1 MKIAH
6 KLQQENDALRVQIQ
20 LKDTEIKLRDTQ
32 LAQNEFLISNLQSQL
47 FELKKYRFGS
57 SSEKDKNQLPLFNE
71 AEAIVATTPKVTTT
85 NKKKKPGIRKTLPPE
100 LEREEETYDLDED
113 QKICPKDSCEL
124 KLIGEECNE
133 QLKFIPASIKVI
145 KHKRLKYACTR
156 CNKHIVTATK
166 PKDPI
171 PKSIASPELLS
182 YISVSKYTDG
192 LPLYRLSRM
201 FNRLNIKI
209 SRTNMA
215 NWMIKC
221 GTLIQPLI
229 NMMQDRL
236 YEQPCIHIDETT
248 LQVLKELGKK
258 AQTKSY
264 MWVMRAANIILFN
277 YDPSRSSKVAEK
289 LLTDYDQAIMADGYG
304 GYNSIVAKNKLTRLG
319 CWAHARRYF
328 IKVVE
333 QGKNP
338 NAQKMVDLIG
348 QLYGVEK
355 QIRENNYKPDK
366 IEEVRGEQSIPI
378 INEIRQLLDQTLH
391 STTPSGLMGK
401 ALAYLH
407 NQWPNLIGYSK
418 NGNYPIDNN
427 AAENAI
433 RPFVI
438 GRKNWLFANSIQGA
452 KASANLYSII
462 ETVKAHDLNP
472 QKYLTNV
479 YRQLPNADTI
489 EDIEK
494 LLPWNFKL
502 N

>member
-1 MKIAH
+1 MKTAQE
-6 KLQQENDALRVQIQ
+6 LQQQVADLKAKIHQ
-20 LKDTEIKLRDTQ
+20 KDT
-32 LAQNEFLISNLQSQL
+32 LISGLQSQL
-47 FELKKYRFGS
+47 FELKKHRFGS

-71 AEAIVATTPKVTTT
+71 AEAIVDALPKSTAKA
-85 NKKKKPGIRKTLPPE
+85 KKKKTGIRNTLPPE

-113 QKICPKDSCEL
+113 QKTCPKDSCEL

-145 KHKRLKYACTR
+145 KHKRLKYACTG
-156 CNKHIVTATK
+156 CNKHIITAKK

-201 FNRLNIKI
+201 FKRLNIKI

-221 GTLIQPLI
+221 GTLVQPLI

-236 YEQPCIHIDETT
+236 YEQPYIHIDETT
-248 LQVLKELGKK
+248 LQVLKESGKK
-258 AQTKSY
+258 AQTRSY

-277 YDPSRSSKVAEK
+277 YDPSRSSKVAEN
-289 LLTDYDQAIMADGYG
+289 LLADYDQAIMADGYA
-304 GYNSIVAKNKLTRLG
+304 GYDSAVAKNKITRLG

-328 IKVVE
+328 IKVTD
-333 QGKNP
+333 QGENQ
-338 NAQKMVDLIG
+338 NAQNIINLIG
-348 QLYGVEK
+348 QLYAIEK
-355 QIRENNYKPDK
+355 RIKENNYKPDK
-366 IEEVRGEQSIPI
+366 VKEIRSEQSDPKLK
-378 INEIRQLLDQTLH
+378 EIRNLLDEILH

-401 ALAYLH
+401 ALGYLN
-407 NQWPNLIGYSK
+407 NQWPNLIGYTK
-418 NGNYPIDNN
+418 DGNYPVDNN

-438 GRKNWLFANSIQGA
+438 GRKNWLFANSTQGA

-462 ETVKAHDLNP
+462 ETAKAHDLNP
-472 QKYLTNV
+472 EEYLTNI
-479 YRQLPNADTI
+479 YRQLPNAETI
-489 EDIEK
+489 EDFEK
-494 LLPWNFKL
+494 LLPWSFKPV
-502 N
+502 

>member
-1 MKIAH
+1 MKTAQE
-6 KLQQENDALRVQIQ
+6 LQQEVAN
-20 LKDTEIKLRDTQ
+20 LKTEIHQKNT
-32 LAQNEFLISNLQSQL
+32 LISGLQSQI

-71 AEAIVATTPKVTTT
+71 AEAIVDTIPKVTTT

-100 LEREEETYDLDED
+100 LAREEEIYDLDED
-113 QKICPKDSCEL
+113 QKTCPKDSCEL
-124 KLIGEECNE
+124 KLIGEECSE

-145 KHKRLKYACTR
+145 KHKRLKYACTQ
-156 CNKHIVTATK
+156 CNKHIITATK

-171 PKSIASPELLS
+171 PRSIATPELLS

-192 LPLYRLSRM
+192 LPLYRLSQM

-229 NMMQDRL
+229 NMMLDRL

-248 LQVLKELGKK
+248 LQVLKESDKK
-258 AQTKSY
+258 AQSKSY

-277 YDPSRSSKVAEK
+277 YDPSRSGKVAEK
-289 LLTDYDQAIMADGYG
+289 LLVDYDQAIMADGYG
-304 GYNSIVAKNKLTRLG
+304 GYDSIVAKNKLTRLG

-328 IKVVE
+328 IKVLD
-333 QGKNP
+333 QGDNPSAKN
-338 NAQKMVDLIG
+338 MLELIA
-348 QLYGVEK
+348 QLYGIEK
-355 QIRENNYKPDK
+355 QIREDKYKPDK
-366 IEEVRGEQSIPI
+366 IKTTRSEASIPI
-378 INEIRQLLDQTLH
+378 LKQIRQQLDDTLH
-391 STTPSGLMGK
+391 TTTPSGLMGK
-401 ALAYLH
+401 ALGYLH
-407 NQWPNLIGYSK
+407 NQWPNLIGFTK

-438 GRKNWLFANSIQGA
+438 GRKNWLFANSVKGA

-462 ETVKAHDLNP
+462 ETAKAHGLNP
-472 QKYLTNV
+472 EKYLTYI
-479 YRQLPNADTI
+479 YRQLPNANTV
-489 EDIEK
+489 EEVEK
-494 LLPWNFKL
+494 LLPWYFKPE
-502 N
+502 

>member
-1 MKIAH
+1 MKSAQQ
-6 KLQQENDALRVQIQ
+6 LQQENDILRAEIHQ
-20 LKDTEIKLRDTQ
+20 KDT
-32 LAQNEFLISNLQSQL
+32 LISGLQSQI

-71 AEAIVATTPKVTTT
+71 AEAIVDTTPKMTTT
-85 NKKKKPGIRKTLPPE
+85 NKKKKPGIRKPLPPE

-113 QKICPKDSCEL
+113 QKTCPKDSCEL
-124 KLIGEECNE
+124 KLIGEECSE

-145 KHKRLKYACTR
+145 KHKRLKYACTQ
-156 CNKHIVTATK
+156 CNKHIVTAIK

-192 LPLYRLSRM
+192 LPLYRLSQM
-201 FNRLNIKI
+201 FKRLNIKI

-236 YEQPCIHIDETT
+236 YEQPCINIDETT
-248 LQVLKELGKK
+248 LQVLKESGKK

-264 MWVMRAANIILFN
+264 MWVMRAADIVLFN
-277 YDPSRSSKVAEK
+277 YDPSRSSKVAMK
-289 LLTDYDQAIMADGYG
+289 LLVDYDQAIMADGYV
-304 GYNSIVAKNKLTRLG
+304 GYDSIVAKNKLTRLG

-328 IKVVE
+328 IKVLD
-333 QGKNP
+333 QGDNPSAKN
-338 NAQKMVDLIG
+338 MLELIA
-348 QLYGVEK
+348 QLYGIEK
-355 QIRENNYKPDK
+355 QIRVDKYQSDK
-366 IEEVRGEQSIPI
+366 IKTARSEASIPI
-378 INEIRQLLDQTLH
+378 LKQIRQLLDDTLH
-391 STTPSGLMGK
+391 TTTPSGLMGK
-401 ALAYLH
+401 ALGYLH
-407 NQWPNLIGYSK
+407 NQWPNLIGFTK

-438 GRKNWLFANSIQGA
+438 GRKNWLFANSTKGA

-462 ETVKAHDLNP
+462 ETAKAHDLNP
-472 QKYLTNV
+472 EEYLTNV
-479 YRQLPNADTI
+479 YRQLPNADTV
-489 EDIEK
+489 EKIEK

>member
-1 MKIAH
+1 MKTAAQ
-6 KLQQENDALRVQIQ
+6 LQQENDNLRA
-20 LKDTEIKLRDTQ
+20 EIHQKNT
-32 LAQNEFLISNLQSQL
+32 LISGLQSQI

-71 AEAIVATTPKVTTT
+71 AEAIVDALPKSTAKGKK
-85 NKKKKPGIRKTLPPE
+85 NKAGIRKTLPPE

-113 QKICPKDSCEL
+113 KKTCPKDSCEL

-145 KHKRLKYACTR
+145 KHKRLKYACTG
-156 CNKHIVTATK
+156 CNKHIITANK

-192 LPLYRLSRM
+192 LPLYRLSQM
-201 FNRLNIKI
+201 FKRLNIKI

-229 NMMQDRL
+229 NLMQDEI
-236 YEQPCIHIDETT
+236 YSQPCIQIDETT
-248 LQVLKELGKK
+248 LQVLKEPGKK
-258 AQTKSY
+258 ASSKSY
-264 MWVMRAANIILFN
+264 MWVMRAADIILFN

-289 LLTDYDQAIMADGYG
+289 LLTNYCQAIMADGYA
-304 GYNSIVAKNKLTRLG
+304 GYDSAVAKNKITRLG

-328 IKVVE
+328 IKVTD
-333 QGKNP
+333 QGENQ
-338 NAQKMVDLIG
+338 NAQNMINLIG
-348 QLYGVEK
+348 QLYAIEK
-355 QIRENNYKPDK
+355 QIKENDYKPDK
-366 IEEVRGEQSIPI
+366 VKEIRREQSVPI
-378 INEIRQLLDQTLH
+378 LKKIRQLLDETLH

-401 ALAYLH
+401 ALGYLN
-407 NQWPNLIGYSK
+407 NQWPNLIGYTK
-418 NGNYPIDNN
+418 DGNYPVDNN

-438 GRKNWLFANSIQGA
+438 GRKNWLFANSTRGA

-462 ETVKAHDLNP
+462 ETAKAHNLNP
-472 QKYLTNV
+472 EEYLTNI

-489 EDIEK
+489 EDFEK
-494 LLPWNFKL
+494 LLPWNFKPV
-502 N
+502 

>member
-1 MKIAH
+1 MKTAH
-6 KLQQENDALRVQIQ
+6 KLQQEVANLKAEIHQ
-20 LKDTEIKLRDTQ
+20 KDT
-32 LAQNEFLISNLQSQL
+32 LISGLQSQI

-71 AEAIVATTPKVTTT
+71 AEAIVDALPKSTAKGKK
-85 NKKKKPGIRKTLPPE
+85 NKAGIRKTLPAE
-100 LEREEETYDLDED
+100 LEREEKTYDLDED
-113 QKICPKDSCEL
+113 QKTCPKDDCEL

-156 CNKHIVTATK
+156 CNKHIITANK

-192 LPLYRLSRM
+192 LPLYRLSQM
-201 FNRLNIKI
+201 FKRLNIKI

-229 NMMQDRL
+229 NLMQDEI
-236 YEQPCIHIDETT
+236 YSQPCIHIDETT
-248 LQVLKELGKK
+248 LQVLKEPGKK
-258 AQTKSY
+258 ASSKSY
-264 MWVMRAANIILFN
+264 MWVMRAADIILFN
-277 YDPSRSSKVAEK
+277 YDPSRSSKVAMK
-289 LLTDYDQAIMADGYG
+289 LLADYDQAIMADGYA
-304 GYNSIVAKNKLTRLG
+304 GYDSAVAKNNITRLG

-328 IKVVE
+328 SKVLD
-333 QGKNP
+333 QGQNQ
-338 NAQKMVDLIG
+338 NAQNMVELIG
-348 QLYGVEK
+348 KLYRVEK
-355 QIRENNYKPDK
+355 QIRENDYKPDK
-366 IEEVRGEQSIPI
+366 IKTIRSEQSVGILK
-378 INEIRQLLDQTLH
+378 EIKTLLDQTLH
-391 STTPSGLMGK
+391 TTTPSGLMGK
-401 ALAYLH
+401 ALGYLY
-407 NQWPNLIGYSK
+407 NQWPNLIGYTE

-438 GRKNWLFANSIQGA
+438 GRKNWLFSSSVSGA

-462 ETVKAHDLNP
+462 ETAKAHKLNP
-472 QKYLTNV
+472 EEYLTNI
-479 YRQLPNADTI
+479 YRKLPNANTI
-489 EDIEK
+489 EEIES
-494 LLPWNFKL
+494 LLPWNF
-502 N
+502 NPD